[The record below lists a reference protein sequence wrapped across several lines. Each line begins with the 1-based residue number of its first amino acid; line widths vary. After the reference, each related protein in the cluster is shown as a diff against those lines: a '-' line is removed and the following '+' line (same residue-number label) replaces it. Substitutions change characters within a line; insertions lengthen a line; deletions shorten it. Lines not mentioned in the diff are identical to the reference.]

1 MNSDILSGKWQQL
14 RGEIQKTWGELTDD
28 DVERAEGSAEKLAG
42 VLRERY
48 GWTREEAV
56 KKVAGF
62 LDRVE
67 ARL

>member
-1 MNSDILSGKWQQL
+1 MNRDILSGKWQQV
-14 RGEIQKTWGELTDD
+14 RGEIRKTWGELTDD
-28 DVERAEGSAEKLAG
+28 DIARAEGSAERLVG

-48 GWTREEAV
+48 GWTREEAAS
-56 KKVAGF
+56 KVAGF